1 MNKQE
6 VKAEIEALL
15 FMATEPL
22 AVQEIKEVLTASKAQ
37 IKDVLEQIQQ
47 EYSAADKGIELAKV
61 GSGYQLQTKADYR
74 SLVKE
79 FHQPEENTSLT
90 QAALE
95 TLAIIA
101 YKQPVTRPEVEAIR
115 GVNVEKALKTLQ
127 KRGLVEKKGQK
138 ETIGC
143 PKLYGTTDQFLDYM
157 GLSSLE
163 ELPTPQEFAAED
175 ISQLEEEVAA
185 REVAS

>member
-1 MNKQE
+1 MNRQE
-6 VKAEIEALL
+6 VKAGIEALL
-15 FMATEPL
+15 FMATDPI
-22 AVQEIKEVLTASKAQ
+22 AVKEIEEVLEASKSQIKEL
-37 IKDVLEQIQQ
+37 LEQIQQ
-47 EYSAADKGIELAKV
+47 EYAVDDKGIELIEV

-101 YKQPVTRPEVEAIR
+101 YKQPVTRPEVEAVR

-143 PKLYGTTDQFLDYM
+143 PNLYGTTDQFLDYM

-163 ELPTPQEFAAED
+163 ELPTPQEFEVED
-175 ISQLEEEVAA
+175 INQLEEEVAA
-185 REVAS
+185 REAAS